1 MRYDTHYTVCH
12 PISPQARVRKGRNRG
27 NTSGNSPAAEGGA
40 GKGTAREQ
48 NRAASPP
55 DGTTPAKRKQKL

>member
-1 MRYDTHYTVCH
+1 MET
-12 PISPQARVRKGRNRG
+12 RG
-27 NTSGNSPAAEGGA
+27 GNSPAAEGAA

-55 DGTTPAKRKQKL
+55 DGTTPAKREQKLYYAEWGASEALVPS